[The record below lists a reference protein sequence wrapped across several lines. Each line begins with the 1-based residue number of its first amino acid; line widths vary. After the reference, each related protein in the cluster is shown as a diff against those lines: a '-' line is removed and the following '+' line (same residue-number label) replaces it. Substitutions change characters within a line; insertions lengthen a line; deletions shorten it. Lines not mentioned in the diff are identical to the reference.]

1 MFKCIIVETRSTHKL
16 IGCMRNTGNIESSTI
31 EVHNSGKVYWIRRHG
46 RSLSK
51 SRILSKLIKRD
62 NISKENSEDVGLN
75 FSNFCRCDRITNIGL
90 QYLSDCPELRGIS
103 LEDVYSVTNAYLSIL
118 VKKCPLLH
126 YVYLSGCMRIK
137 GDGFKVIGGV
147 MKS

>member
-1 MFKCIIVETRSTHKL
+1 
-16 IGCMRNTGNIESSTI
+16 MRGSVLNAQVDWVHEYYRKYIESSTI

-62 NISKENSEDVGLN
+62 NISKENSEDVVLN
-75 FSNFCRCDRITNIGL
+75 FINLCRCDRITNIGL
-90 QYLSDCPELRGIS
+90 QYLSYCPELRGIS
-103 LEDVYSVTNAYLSIL
+103 LEDVYSVTNADLSIL